1 VGDGDRE
8 GERGGREKTDRQIH
22 TPGSGKVL
30 SERIR
35 MNKWENG
42 QGKNNETS
50 GMYLELL
57 IL

>member
-1 VGDGDRE
+1 MGRE
-8 GERGGREKTDRQIH
+8 GEDRQTD

>member
-1 VGDGDRE
+1 MTE
-8 GERGGREKTDRQIH
+8 GEDRQ
-22 TPGSGKVL
+22 TDTSGSGKVL

-42 QGKNNETS
+42 QGKNNEAS
-50 GMYLELL
+50 GMYLEVL